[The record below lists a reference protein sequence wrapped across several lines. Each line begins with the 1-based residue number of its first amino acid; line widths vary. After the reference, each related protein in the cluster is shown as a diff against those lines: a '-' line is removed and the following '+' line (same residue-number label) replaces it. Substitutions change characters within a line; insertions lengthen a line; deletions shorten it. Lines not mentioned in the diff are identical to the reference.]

1 MKLVFDLLPFLLD
14 TGVQVDILNN
24 NKIIFHLLFQY
35 HFLTRSDQYKWAHR
49 HTHTHPMNHQTH
61 FNQVWNSLEINEMIT
76 DPSSG
81 YNYEGGL
88 LFGDSPSIH
97 GTYICTRVKLN
108 F

>member
-1 MKLVFDLLPFLLD
+1 MNLVFDLLPFLLD

-24 NKIIFHLLFQY
+24 KSIFHLLFQY
-35 HFLTRSDQYKWAHR
+35 HFLTRSDQYKWA

-88 LFGDSPSIH
+88 LFGESSSIR
-97 GTYICTRVKLN
+97 GKYMYRDKT
-108 F
+108 FQM